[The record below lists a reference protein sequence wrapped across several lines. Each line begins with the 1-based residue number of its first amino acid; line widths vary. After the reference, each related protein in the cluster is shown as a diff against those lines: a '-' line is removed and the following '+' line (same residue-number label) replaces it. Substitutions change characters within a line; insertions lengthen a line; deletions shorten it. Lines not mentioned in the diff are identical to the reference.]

1 MSERIRIE
9 FFHDV
14 ICSFCFPMSYRM
26 RQIEKK
32 YPHIDIIHRSFALVP
47 TPEAFVNMFGSRE
60 RAKPEIIAHWETAN
74 RNDDLHRFNVEGM
87 RRTDFPFPSS
97 SNPLLACK
105 AAQILGGEP
114 AYWDM
119 FDALQTA
126 LFVENRNIESLECI
140 EQCVIAASLDLEKW
154 KETFHQAETRKA
166 LDADL
171 DLVRLYRLRSVPALV
186 INERHVVNGAITL
199 AEIEAVLAKILPT
212 DTASTATS
220 GTSCSLEK
228 GRMNCD

>member
-26 RQIEKK
+26 RQIENKH
-32 YPHIDIIHRSFALVP
+32 PDVDIIHRSFALAP
-47 TPEAFVNMFGSRE
+47 TPDSLISMFGSRE

-87 RRTDFPFPSS
+87 RKTDFPFPTST
-97 SNPLLACK
+97 NPLLACK
-105 AAQILGGEP
+105 AAQAIGGEA

-126 LFVENRNIESLECI
+126 LFVENKNIESLDCI
-140 EQCVIAASLDLEKW
+140 EQCVVTASLPLEKW
-154 KETFHQAETRKA
+154 KQSFHQAETLKA
-166 LDADL
+166 LVTDL
-171 DLVRLYRLRSVPALV
+171 DLARRYRLRSVPALV

-199 AEIEAVLAKILPT
+199 AEIEAVLAKIRT
-212 DTASTATS
+212 TTQTS
-220 GTSCSLEK
+220 ETTGASCSLEK
-228 GRMNCD
+228 GKMECD